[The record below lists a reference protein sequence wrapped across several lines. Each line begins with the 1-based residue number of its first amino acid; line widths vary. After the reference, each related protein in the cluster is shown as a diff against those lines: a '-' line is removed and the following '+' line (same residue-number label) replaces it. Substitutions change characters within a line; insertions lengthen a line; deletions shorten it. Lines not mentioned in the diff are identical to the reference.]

1 MTPIQAVLLG
11 FVIVAIPLHMMFF
24 RRLQLRCPKEW
35 QRLGSPNPFL
45 PNDARTGWRL
55 TKYVMGAGFKHLPE
69 TSLVRLGRILCV
81 LEWIWVSAWVLYI
94 ALVLFV
100 AIPAWLHWI

>member
-1 MTPIQAVLLG
+1 MTPIQ
-11 FVIVAIPLHMMFF
+11 VIVLAFAIVGIALHITLF
-24 RRLQLRCPKEW
+24 RRLQLRCPDEW

-45 PNDARTGWRL
+45 PNDVRTGWRL
-55 TKYVMGAGFKHLPE
+55 SKYVMRCGFRHLPE
-69 TSLVRLGRILCV
+69 TSLVRLGHILCV
-81 LEWIWVSAWVLYI
+81 LEWIWVSGWSLYI